1 MKPLLGQL
9 QRINVREAWKNEA
22 TDFTP
27 WLAEVENLHNLAEAL
42 GLSELEL
49 VQTEYQVGD
58 FKLDILCTDDDGE
71 VIIEN
76 QLEKTNHTHLGQ
88 IITYAAGIGA
98 KKVIWVAE
106 SFRTEHVAAL
116 DFLNQNTTSDLN
128 FFGVEMALWRI
139 ADSPM
144 APSFNVVVKPNDW
157 SKSSRESARM
167 AATTTP
173 TKQLQ
178 HKFWIGW
185 MEYLETKKSP
195 IRPQKPRAQHWL
207 SISLGRAGFSIGA
220 TVNSRED
227 RLGVEVYINH
237 QEAKKYF
244 GQLKAQ
250 SPSIEAKLGF
260 ILDWRELPDK
270 NACRILIFRNDAP
283 LTDETA
289 WPSYF
294 DWLTVTAL
302 KLDQV
307 FRPLVKALI

>member
-1 MKPLLGQL
+1 MKPILAQL

-22 TDFTP
+22 SDFTP
-27 WLAEVENLHNLAEAL
+27 WLAQVENLHNLAEVL

-106 SFRTEHVAAL
+106 AFRPEHVAAL

-128 FFGVEMALWRI
+128 FFGVEMTLWRI

-157 SKSSRESARM
+157 SKSNRESARM

-178 HKFWIGW
+178 YKF
-185 MEYLETKKSP
+185 
-195 IRPQKPRAQHWL
+195 
-207 SISLGRAGFSIGA
+207 
-220 TVNSRED
+220 
-227 RLGVEVYINH
+227 
-237 QEAKKYF
+237 
-244 GQLKAQ
+244 
-250 SPSIEAKLGF
+250 
-260 ILDWRELPDK
+260 
-270 NACRILIFRNDAP
+270 
-283 LTDETA
+283 
-289 WPSYF
+289 
-294 DWLTVTAL
+294 
-302 KLDQV
+302 
-307 FRPLVKALI
+307 